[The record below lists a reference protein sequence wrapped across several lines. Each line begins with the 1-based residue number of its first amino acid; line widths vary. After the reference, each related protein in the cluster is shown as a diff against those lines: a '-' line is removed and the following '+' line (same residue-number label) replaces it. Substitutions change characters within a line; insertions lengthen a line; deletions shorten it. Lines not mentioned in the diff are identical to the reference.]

1 MKKII
6 LLSFTALL
14 AFLFFACASK
24 SQISFHT
31 IPYSTNLK
39 TLYDEYGSDVFNHTG
54 DNFNSKYY
62 VINDYYNMKSNG
74 TLHIISNYETYQQTT
89 EYTCGCSAA
98 LMVLNHYGNK
108 DFNEMQIG
116 ELVKVDTEK
125 GTSVEGL
132 ANFFKSIGYTVDY
145 NASVNSFFDNIN
157 DFEKFVVEKIDSG
170 VPIMVD
176 WVDWDGHWQT
186 IIGIDICNGSTP
198 YDDVLIFADSYD
210 VTDHCQDGYYIFP
223 LGRFF
228 DMWRE
233 GPCAKKQVPY
243 EQPFVI
249 AYPKENK

>member
-1 MKKII
+1 MKRIRLLLFTI
-6 LLSFTALL
+6 LLVVS
-14 AFLFFACASK
+14 FFACARK

-31 IPYSTNLK
+31 IPYSSSLE
-39 TLYDEYGSDVFNHTG
+39 TLHDEYGSDVYNHVG

-74 TLHIISNYETYQQTT
+74 TLHIISSYDTYQQTA
-89 EYTCGCSAA
+89 EHTCGCASA
-98 LMVLNHYGNK
+98 LMVLNHYGNR
-108 DFNEMQIG
+108 DYDEMQIG
-116 ELVKVDTEK
+116 ELVKVDPEK

-132 ANFFKSIGYTVDY
+132 ANFFKSIGYTIDY
-145 NASVNSFFDNIN
+145 NASVNRLFDNID
-157 DFEKFVVEKIDSG
+157 DFEKLAVEKIDSG

-186 IIGIDICNGSTP
+186 IIGIDICNDSNP

-249 AYPKENK
+249 AYPK

>member
-6 LLSFTALL
+6 LLLFTILL
-14 AFLFFACASK
+14 VFSVFACVSK
-24 SQISFHT
+24 LQILFHP
-31 IPYSTNLK
+31 IPYSPNLK
-39 TLYDEYGSDVFNHTG
+39 TLNDEYGSDAFNHIG
-54 DNFNSKYY
+54 DNYSSKYY
-62 VINDYYNMKSNG
+62 VVNDYYNMKSNG
-74 TLHIISNYETYQQTT
+74 TLHIISKYDTYQQTA
-89 EYTCGCSAA
+89 EYSCGCATA
-98 LMVLNHYGNK
+98 LMVLYHYGNK
-108 DFNEMQIG
+108 DFDEMQIG
-116 ELVKVDTEK
+116 ELVNVDVEK

-132 ANFFKSIGYTVDY
+132 ANFFKSIGYAVEY
-145 NASVNSFFDNIN
+145 NASVNSFFDDIN

-186 IIGIDICNGSTP
+186 LIGIDTCNDNNP

-210 VTDHCQDGYYIFP
+210 VTDHYQDGYYIFP

-233 GPCAKKQVPY
+233 GACAKKQIPY

-249 AYPKENK
+249 AYPKEKK